1 MSAIEEIGLTKNE
14 IKNRQNKEK
23 LLNAMEQ
30 IMEKYDYNTV
40 TIRNICKVSGV
51 SYGSFYNIFETKEK
65 FLCYY
70 LTSDFSKFMEEYYEK
85 NKEFETLSLV
95 EKSIDGFIC
104 CAKYN
109 EKKGLHFVSGFYAPN
124 NHSLFPDAD
133 VMEDSEHS
141 FSPLVV
147 MAKKYLKE
155 AADQGQI
162 KKDVS
167 IDQTAHTFCYIFNG
181 ITFNWCLS
189 QGKFDIVQET
199 KRILKE
205 YIKTL

>member
-70 LTSDFSKFMEEYYEK
+70 LTSDFSKFMDQYYEK

-109 EKKGLHFVSGFYAPN
+109 QEKGLHFVTGFYSPN
-124 NHSLFPDAD
+124 NYSLFPTTNS
-133 VMEDSEHS
+133 ENGSEHS
-141 FSPLVV
+141 FEPLVA

-155 AADQGQI
+155 AVDQGMI
-162 KKDVS
+162 KKNTN
-167 IDQTAHTFCYIFNG
+167 IEQTANTFCYIFNG

-189 QGKFDIVQET
+189 QGKFDIVEET
-199 KRILKE
+199 KRILRE